1 MKKFFLLFFAIIFL
15 SIASIYAQGGAY
27 VIKVYANP
35 PEGGTVTGGGTYGYL
50 DAVTVKAFPNPNY
63 DFEYW
68 DVEGVLI
75 FTGPVYTFHA
85 TYSYHV
91 IANFKK
97 KVDIKETSLIS
108 DIYLIPNPTSGE
120 FTMDNGQLTMNNEQ
134 LIMNNIEVFDIY
146 GRKQNVEFNSYG
158 LTVLRSYGLTNLP
171 AGIYFVKI
179 TSEQGVVIKKVIK
192 Q

>member
-1 MKKFFLLFFAIIFL
+1 MK
-15 SIASIYAQGGAY
+15 GGFEDETSKAEEQKSRNAE
-27 VIKVYANP
+27 VQKSPSNIEGV
-35 PEGGTVTGGGTYGYL
+35 PEGR
-50 DAVTVKAFPNPNY
+50 
-63 DFEYW
+63 
-68 DVEGVLI
+68 
-75 FTGPVYTFHA
+75 
-85 TYSYHV
+85 S
-91 IANFKK
+91 
-97 KVDIKETSLIS
+97 SLYENIT
-108 DIYLIPNPTSGE
+108 LIPNPTSGE
-120 FTMDNGQLTMNNEQ
+120 LTIDNEQ